1 MLAVIGTGVMDK
13 WINKKG
19 WLNGYVDP
27 VKPKDEVPD
36 SKERVLVHIPLE
48 CPECES
54 RKVRCY
60 GADKPILYYKCV
72 DCKHK
77 FKVIEK
83 KRR

>member
-1 MLAVIGTGVMDK
+1 MGGIDVMDK

-27 VKPKDEVPD
+27 IKQKEKVQVEPHLQWNVRVHVPL
-36 SKERVLVHIPLE
+36 K
-48 CPECES
+48 CPGCRS

-60 GADKPILYYKCV
+60 GADKPILYYKCI
-72 DCKHK
+72 DCSFK

-83 KRR
+83 DDY

>member
-1 MLAVIGTGVMDK
+1 MAGIDAMDK

-27 VKPKDEVPD
+27 IKQKEEVSD
-36 SKERVLVHIPLE
+36 HKERVTVHIPLK
-48 CPECES
+48 CPGCRS

-60 GADKPILYYKCV
+60 GADKPVLYYKCM
-72 DCKHK
+72 DCEFK

-83 KRR
+83 EDH